1 MDMFFGILNL
11 FWQIISSLSVI
22 VTLFCFVYPEGAYPI
37 ISFVFNKIKER
48 RLKVCLLQKDA
59 IKIWLK
65 PETKIKNKKKKS
77 KCDKN
82 EYLKNLRRACKYG
95 VFKKCHGYG

>member
-11 FWQIISSLSVI
+11 FLQIISSLSVI

-59 IKIWLK
+59 IKI
-65 PETKIKNKKKKS
+65 
-77 KCDKN
+77 
-82 EYLKNLRRACKYG
+82 
-95 VFKKCHGYG
+95 